1 MNLFQKGDGLLIIDV
16 QKDFCP
22 GGALPIEEGGKII
35 PVLNDWIKQA
45 RRADLPVYASRDCHP
60 DGHISFK
67 TQGGPW
73 PPHCIQDSDGAEF
86 HPALRLPDDVVKI
99 TNPLVAVVACGFMMV
114 GMSVIDSTDGEA
126 RIFQGIVTGIG
137 FIGGGAI
144 FKDKDRVSGTASAAS
159 IWNTGA
165 IGLAVAFNRFE
176 IAIILSLLNFVTL
189 LIFGRFKKK
198 LSEND

>member
-1 MNLFQKGDGLLIIDV
+1 MIFSQLANIDWWQVLDHLLHLVIAYALAIPIGLDRE
-16 QKDFCP
+16 KSERHF
-22 GGALPIEEGGKII
+22 G
-35 PVLNDWIKQA
+35 
-45 RRADLPVYASRDCHP
+45 
-60 DGHISFK
+60 
-67 TQGGPW
+67 
-73 PPHCIQDSDGAEF
+73 
-86 HPALRLPDDVVKI
+86 LR
-99 TNPLVAVVACGFMMV
+99 TFPLVAVVACGFMMV